1 MREMLFDKKISKFI
15 GALYF
20 INLFFYL
27 LFGRPYSGIYI
38 ANFRMGELIIGFF
51 LITNLVILFSPVKF
65 LKTNVDYDN
74 RIIYIYK
81 LIILSFFVILLLNN
95 GSFTDL
101 YSYKSSSYIWMIGAL
116 IFSSYLVEDIFR
128 KKIIFIA
135 IVFYLV
141 YQFSTIH
148 YPESL
153 ISFFENY
160 SDKFDFQ
167 KGSDLLIIYVVSI
180 LFIQRNMKNKF
191 NAFGIFLASSAI
203 LLPLFLYKSKGAF
216 LPAILFVLY
225 YLFLSRKLITAQL
238 LKSALVGFL
247 SLILFIVSTFEV
259 YGNLNFKK
267 MGMDGY
273 NSAEELTQ
281 LFTINELDKGL
292 TAITSEKNT
301 DKFFLSFFIMDGRLY
316 SREMMANWRLEIWQD
331 ILRDLNN
338 ENRFLKGYGYN
349 EIIPAMDLV
358 HRRGTDGTN
367 ENPHNFV
374 FYILAR
380 GGLIQLILFASFYLS
395 IIVLY
400 HKKFKNYNILIF
412 LVPILTTSL
421 FDASLESIRF
431 PLIFYSFLSYF
442 MMYSIFEENL
452 STMKSNE

>member
-1 MREMLFDKKISKFI
+1 MRKMLFENKVGKIIST
-15 GALYF
+15 LYF
-20 INLFFYL
+20 INLFLYL
-27 LFGRPYSGIYI
+27 LFGRPYSGLYI
-38 ANFRMGELIIGFF
+38 STFRLGELIIGFF
-51 LITNLVILFSPVKF
+51 LILNLLILFLPTRY
-65 LKTNVDYDN
+65 LKTNINFDN
-74 RIIYIYK
+74 KILYLYK
-81 LIILSFFVILLLNN
+81 LIILSFFIILFIND
-95 GSFTDL
+95 GSLTNL
-101 YSYKSSSYIWMIGAL
+101 YSFKSSSYIWMTGAL
-116 IFSSYLVEDIFR
+116 IFSGFLVENIF
-128 KKIIFIA
+128 KKKNIF
-135 IVFYLV
+135 VLVMFYLV

-148 YPESL
+148 YPVS
-153 ISFFENY
+153 IINFFETY

-180 LFIQRNMKNKF
+180 LFIQRNLKNKF
-191 NAFGIFLASSAI
+191 TSFSIFLASSAI

-216 LPAILFVLY
+216 LPAILFILY
-225 YLFLSRKLITAQL
+225 YLYLSRNIITKDLIKTL
-238 LKSALVGFL
+238 GISLV

-273 NSAEELTQ
+273 SSTEELTQ

-338 ENRFLKGYGYN
+338 DNRFLRGFGYN

-367 ENPHNFV
+367 ENPHNFI

-380 GGLIQLILFASFYLS
+380 GGIIQLLLFAAFYIQL
-395 IIVLY
+395 LLFY
-400 HKKFKNYNILIF
+400 YRKYKNLNILIYF
-412 LVPILTTSL
+412 IPILTTSL
-421 FDASLESIRF
+421 FDASMESIRF

-442 MMYSIFEENL
+442 MMYSVFGENL
-452 STMKSNE
+452 LMADKNE

>member
-1 MREMLFDKKISKFI
+1 MREMLSDNKVSRII
-15 GALYF
+15 GSLYF
-20 INLFFYL
+20 INLALYL
-27 LFGRPYSGIYI
+27 LFGRPYSGLYFSS
-38 ANFRMGELIIGFF
+38 FRLGELLIGFF
-51 LITNLVILFSPVKF
+51 LLLNLLILFLPVKY
-65 LKTNVDYDN
+65 LKTNVNYSDQ
-74 RIIYIYK
+74 IIYIFK
-81 LIILSFFVILLLNN
+81 LIILSFFVVLFLNN
-95 GSFTDL
+95 GDITNL
-101 YSYKSSSYIWMIGAL
+101 YSYKSSSYIWMTGAL
-116 IFSSYLVEDIFR
+116 IFSSYLVENIFN
-128 KKIIFIA
+128 KKMIFVI

-153 ISFFENY
+153 ISFFETY

-191 NAFGIFLASSAI
+191 ASFSIFLTSSSI
-203 LLPLFLYKSKGAF
+203 LLPLFLFKSKGAF
-216 LPAILFVLY
+216 LPAVVFIIY
-225 YLFLSRKLITAQL
+225 YLFLYRRLITAEVVKTL
-238 LKSALVGFL
+238 GISFL

-281 LFTINELDKGL
+281 LFTFQELDKGL
-292 TAITSEKNT
+292 TAITTEKNT
-301 DKFFLSFFIMDGRLY
+301 DKFFLSFFVMDGRLY

-338 ENRFLKGYGYN
+338 ENRFLRGYGYN

-367 ENPHNFV
+367 ENPHNFI

-380 GGLIQLILFASFYLS
+380 GGLIQLTLFAAFYIQL
-395 IIVLY
+395 IIFY
-400 HKKFKNYNILIF
+400 YKKFKKLDILIY
-412 LVPILTTSL
+412 LIPIITTSL
-421 FDASLESIRF
+421 FDASMESIRF

-442 MMYSIFEENL
+442 MMYSVFGDNL
-452 STMKSNE
+452 STMERNE

>member
-1 MREMLFDKKISKFI
+1 MREMLFDKKIGKFI
-15 GALYF
+15 GTLYF

-395 IIVLY
+395 IIVFY

>member
-15 GALYF
+15 GTLYF

-51 LITNLVILFSPVKF
+51 LISNLVILFLPVKF

-81 LIILSFFVILLLNN
+81 FIILSFFVILLLNN

-101 YSYKSSSYIWMIGAL
+101 YSYKSSSYIWMTGAL
-116 IFSSYLVEDIFR
+116 IFSSYLVEDIFK

-135 IVFYLV
+135 IAFYLV

-216 LPAILFVLY
+216 LPAILFVFY

-338 ENRFLKGYGYN
+338 ENRFIKGYGYN

-395 IIVLY
+395 IIFLY
-400 HKKFKNYNILIF
+400 HKKFKNYDILIF

-452 STMKSNE
+452 STVKSNE

>member
-1 MREMLFDKKISKFI
+1 MLFENKVGKIIST
-15 GALYF
+15 LYF
-20 INLFFYL
+20 INLFLYL
-27 LFGRPYSGIYI
+27 LFGRPYSGLYI
-38 ANFRMGELIIGFF
+38 STFRLGELIIGFF
-51 LITNLVILFSPVKF
+51 LILNLLILFLPTRY
-65 LKTNVDYDN
+65 LKTNINFDN
-74 RIIYIYK
+74 KILYLYK
-81 LIILSFFVILLLNN
+81 LIILSFFIILFIND
-95 GSFTDL
+95 GSLTNL
-101 YSYKSSSYIWMIGAL
+101 YSFKSSSYIWMTGAL
-116 IFSSYLVEDIFR
+116 IFSGFLVENIF
-128 KKIIFIA
+128 KKKNIF
-135 IVFYLV
+135 VLVMFYLV

-148 YPESL
+148 YPVS
-153 ISFFENY
+153 IINFFETY

-180 LFIQRNMKNKF
+180 LFIQRNLKNKF
-191 NAFGIFLASSAI
+191 TSFSIFLASSAI

-216 LPAILFVLY
+216 LPAILFILY
-225 YLFLSRKLITAQL
+225 YLYLSRNIITKDLIKTL
-238 LKSALVGFL
+238 GISLV

-273 NSAEELTQ
+273 SSTEELTQ

-338 ENRFLKGYGYN
+338 DNRFLRGFGYN

-367 ENPHNFV
+367 ENPHNFI

-380 GGLIQLILFASFYLS
+380 GGIIQLLLFAAFYIQL
-395 IIVLY
+395 LLFY
-400 HKKFKNYNILIF
+400 YRKYKNLNILIYF
-412 LVPILTTSL
+412 IPILTTSL
-421 FDASLESIRF
+421 FDASMESIRF

-442 MMYSIFEENL
+442 MMYSVFGENL
-452 STMKSNE
+452 LMADKNE

>member
-1 MREMLFDKKISKFI
+1 MREMLSENKVSRII
-15 GALYF
+15 GSLYF
-20 INLFFYL
+20 TNLAFYL
-27 LFGRPYSGIYI
+27 LFGRPYSGLYFSS
-38 ANFRMGELIIGFF
+38 FRLGELLIGFF
-51 LITNLVILFSPVKF
+51 LILNVLILFLPVKY
-65 LKTNVDYDN
+65 LKTNINYN
-74 RIIYIYK
+74 NKIIYLYK
-81 LIILSFFVILLLNN
+81 LIILSFFIVLLVNN
-95 GSFTDL
+95 GDVTNL
-101 YSYKSSSYIWMIGAL
+101 YSYKSSSYIWMTGAL
-116 IFSSYLVEDIFR
+116 IFSSYLLENIF
-128 KKIIFIA
+128 KKKMIIIL

-153 ISFFENY
+153 ISFFETY

-180 LFIQRNMKNKF
+180 LFIQRNMQNKF
-191 NAFGIFLASSAI
+191 TAFSIFLTSSSI
-203 LLPLFLYKSKGAF
+203 LLPLFLFKSKGAF
-216 LPAILFVLY
+216 LPAVIFIIY
-225 YLFLSRKLITAQL
+225 YLFLTKKIITAQIMKTL
-238 LKSALVGFL
+238 GISFLALV
-247 SLILFIVSTFEV
+247 LFIVSTFEV

-281 LFTINELDKGL
+281 LFTFQELDKGL
-292 TAITSEKNT
+292 TAITTEKNT
-301 DKFFLSFFIMDGRLY
+301 NEFFLSFFIMDGRLY

-367 ENPHNFV
+367 ENPHNFI

-380 GGLIQLILFASFYLS
+380 GGLIQLLLFAALYIQLIIFY
-395 IIVLY
+395 Y
-400 HKKFKNYNILIF
+400 KKHNNLHILIF
-412 LVPILTTSL
+412 LIPILTTSL
-421 FDASLESIRF
+421 FDASMESIRF

-442 MMYSIFEENL
+442 MMYSVFGDNL
-452 STMKSNE
+452 STMEKNE

>member
-1 MREMLFDKKISKFI
+1 MREMLSESKISRII
-15 GALYF
+15 GSLYF
-20 INLFFYL
+20 INLALYL
-27 LFGRPYSGIYI
+27 LFGRPYSGLYFSS
-38 ANFRMGELIIGFF
+38 FRLGELLIGFF
-51 LITNLVILFSPVKF
+51 LVLNLLILFLPVKY
-65 LKTNVDYDN
+65 LKTNINYSN
-74 RIIYIYK
+74 QIIYVYK
-81 LIILSFFVILLLNN
+81 LIILSFFILLFINN
-95 GSFTDL
+95 GDITNL
-101 YSYKSSSYIWMIGAL
+101 YSYKSSSYIWMTGAL
-116 IFSSYLVEDIFR
+116 IFSSYLVENIFN
-128 KKIIFIA
+128 KKMFFIL

-148 YPESL
+148 YPVSL
-153 ISFFENY
+153 ISFFETY

-180 LFIQRNMKNKF
+180 LFIQRNIENKF
-191 NAFGIFLASSAI
+191 ISFSIFLTSSSI
-203 LLPLFLYKSKGAF
+203 LLPLFLFKSKGAF
-216 LPAILFVLY
+216 LPAVLFIIY
-225 YLFLSRKLITAQL
+225 YLFLYRRLITAEIMKTL
-238 LKSALVGFL
+238 AISFL

-281 LFTINELDKGL
+281 LFTFQELDKGL
-292 TAITSEKNT
+292 TAITTEKNT

-338 ENRFLKGYGYN
+338 ENRFFKGYGYN

-367 ENPHNFV
+367 ENPHNFI

-380 GGLIQLILFASFYLS
+380 GGLIQLLLFAVFYFQL
-395 IIVLY
+395 IIFY
-400 HKKFKNYNILIF
+400 HKKFKNLNILIY
-412 LVPILTTSL
+412 LIPILTTSL
-421 FDASLESIRF
+421 FDASMESIRF

-442 MMYSIFEENL
+442 MMYSVFGDNL
-452 STMKSNE
+452 STMERNE

>member
-1 MREMLFDKKISKFI
+1 MREMLSESKISRII
-15 GALYF
+15 GSLYF
-20 INLFFYL
+20 INLALYL
-27 LFGRPYSGIYI
+27 LFGRPYSGLYFSS
-38 ANFRMGELIIGFF
+38 FRLGELLIGFF
-51 LITNLVILFSPVKF
+51 LVLNLLILFLPVKY
-65 LKTNVDYDN
+65 LKTNINYSN
-74 RIIYIYK
+74 QIIYVYK
-81 LIILSFFVILLLNN
+81 LIILSFFIILFINN
-95 GSFTDL
+95 GDITNL
-101 YSYKSSSYIWMIGAL
+101 YSYKSSSYIWMTGAL
-116 IFSSYLVEDIFR
+116 IFSSYLVENIFN
-128 KKIIFIA
+128 KKMFFIL

-148 YPESL
+148 YPVSL
-153 ISFFENY
+153 ISFFETY

-180 LFIQRNMKNKF
+180 LFIQRNIENKF
-191 NAFGIFLASSAI
+191 ISFSIFLMSSSI
-203 LLPLFLYKSKGAF
+203 LLPLFLFKSKGAF
-216 LPAILFVLY
+216 LPAVLFIIY
-225 YLFLSRKLITAQL
+225 YLFLYRRLITAEIMKTL
-238 LKSALVGFL
+238 AISFL

-281 LFTINELDKGL
+281 LFTFQELDKGL
-292 TAITSEKNT
+292 TAITTEKNT

-338 ENRFLKGYGYN
+338 ENRFFKGYGYN

-367 ENPHNFV
+367 ENPHNFI

-380 GGLIQLILFASFYLS
+380 GGLIQLLLFAFFYFQL
-395 IIVLY
+395 IIFY
-400 HKKFKNYNILIF
+400 HKKFKNLNILIY
-412 LVPILTTSL
+412 LIPILTTSL
-421 FDASLESIRF
+421 FDASMESIRF

-442 MMYSIFEENL
+442 MMYSVFGDNL
-452 STMKSNE
+452 STMENNE

>member
-1 MREMLFDKKISKFI
+1 MREMLSESKISRII
-15 GALYF
+15 GSLYF
-20 INLFFYL
+20 INLALYL
-27 LFGRPYSGIYI
+27 LFGRPYSGLYFSS
-38 ANFRMGELIIGFF
+38 FRLGELLIGFF
-51 LITNLVILFSPVKF
+51 LVLNLLILFLPVKY
-65 LKTNVDYDN
+65 LKTNINYSN
-74 RIIYIYK
+74 QIIYVYK
-81 LIILSFFVILLLNN
+81 LIILSFFIILFINN
-95 GSFTDL
+95 GDITNL
-101 YSYKSSSYIWMIGAL
+101 YSYKSSSYIWMTGAL
-116 IFSSYLVEDIFR
+116 IFSSYLVENIFN
-128 KKIIFIA
+128 KKMFFIL

-148 YPESL
+148 YPVSL
-153 ISFFENY
+153 ISFFETY

-180 LFIQRNMKNKF
+180 LFIQRNIENKF
-191 NAFGIFLASSAI
+191 ISFSIFLTSSSI
-203 LLPLFLYKSKGAF
+203 LLPLFLFKSKGAF
-216 LPAILFVLY
+216 LPAVLFIIY
-225 YLFLSRKLITAQL
+225 YLFLYRRLITAEIMKTL
-238 LKSALVGFL
+238 AISFL

-281 LFTINELDKGL
+281 LFTFQELDKGL
-292 TAITSEKNT
+292 TAITTEKNT

-338 ENRFLKGYGYN
+338 ENRFFKGYGYN

-367 ENPHNFV
+367 ENPHNFI

-380 GGLIQLILFASFYLS
+380 GGLIQLLLFAVFYFQL
-395 IIVLY
+395 IIFY
-400 HKKFKNYNILIF
+400 HKKFKNLNILIY
-412 LVPILTTSL
+412 LIPILTTSL
-421 FDASLESIRF
+421 FDASMESIRF

-442 MMYSIFEENL
+442 MMYSVFGDNL
-452 STMKSNE
+452 STMESNE

>member
-1 MREMLFDKKISKFI
+1 MREMLSESKISRII
-15 GALYF
+15 GSLYF
-20 INLFFYL
+20 INLALYL
-27 LFGRPYSGIYI
+27 LFGRPYSGLYFSS
-38 ANFRMGELIIGFF
+38 FRLGELLIGFF
-51 LITNLVILFSPVKF
+51 LLLNLLILFLPIKY
-65 LKTNVDYDN
+65 LKTNINYN
-74 RIIYIYK
+74 NQIIYVYK
-81 LIILSFFVILLLNN
+81 LIILSFFIILFINN
-95 GSFTDL
+95 GDITNL
-101 YSYKSSSYIWMIGAL
+101 YSYKSSSYIWMTGAL
-116 IFSSYLVEDIFR
+116 IFSSYLVENIFN
-128 KKIIFIA
+128 KKMFFIL

-148 YPESL
+148 YPVSL
-153 ISFFENY
+153 ISFFETY

-180 LFIQRNMKNKF
+180 LFIQRNIENKF
-191 NAFGIFLASSAI
+191 ISFSIFLTSSSI
-203 LLPLFLYKSKGAF
+203 LLPLFLFKSKGAF
-216 LPAILFVLY
+216 LPAVLFIIY
-225 YLFLSRKLITAQL
+225 YLFLYRRLITAEIMKTL
-238 LKSALVGFL
+238 AISFL

-281 LFTINELDKGL
+281 LFTFQELDKGL
-292 TAITSEKNT
+292 TAITTEKNT

-338 ENRFLKGYGYN
+338 ENRFFKGYGYN

-367 ENPHNFV
+367 ENPHNFI

-380 GGLIQLILFASFYLS
+380 GGLIQLLLFAVFYLQL
-395 IIVLY
+395 IIFY
-400 HKKFKNYNILIF
+400 HKKFKNLNILIY
-412 LVPILTTSL
+412 LIPILTTSL
-421 FDASLESIRF
+421 FDASMESIRF

-442 MMYSIFEENL
+442 MMYSVFGNNL
-452 STMKSNE
+452 STMESNE

>member
-1 MREMLFDKKISKFI
+1 MRKMLFENKVGKIIST
-15 GALYF
+15 LYF
-20 INLFFYL
+20 INLFLYL
-27 LFGRPYSGIYI
+27 LFGRPYSGLYI
-38 ANFRMGELIIGFF
+38 STFRLGELIIGFF
-51 LITNLVILFSPVKF
+51 LILNLLILFLPTRY
-65 LKTNVDYDN
+65 LKTNINFDN
-74 RIIYIYK
+74 KILYLYK
-81 LIILSFFVILLLNN
+81 LIILSFFIILFIND
-95 GSFTDL
+95 GSLTNL
-101 YSYKSSSYIWMIGAL
+101 YSFKSSSYIWMTGAL
-116 IFSSYLVEDIFR
+116 IFSGFLVENIF
-128 KKIIFIA
+128 KKKNIF
-135 IVFYLV
+135 VLVMFYLV

-148 YPESL
+148 YPVS
-153 ISFFENY
+153 IINFFETY

-180 LFIQRNMKNKF
+180 LFIQRNLKNKF
-191 NAFGIFLASSAI
+191 TSFSIFLASSAI

-216 LPAILFVLY
+216 LPAILFILY
-225 YLFLSRKLITAQL
+225 YLYLSRNIITKDLIKTL
-238 LKSALVGFL
+238 GISLV

-273 NSAEELTQ
+273 SSTEELTQ

-338 ENRFLKGYGYN
+338 DNRFLRGFGYN

-367 ENPHNFV
+367 ENPHNFI

-380 GGLIQLILFASFYLS
+380 GGIIQLLLFAAFYIQL
-395 IIVLY
+395 LLFY
-400 HKKFKNYNILIF
+400 YRKYKNLNILIYF
-412 LVPILTTSL
+412 IPILTTSL
-421 FDASLESIRF
+421 FDASMESIRF

-442 MMYSIFEENL
+442 MMYSVFGNNL
-452 STMKSNE
+452 STMESNE

>member
-1 MREMLFDKKISKFI
+1 MREMLSENKVSRII
-15 GALYF
+15 GSLYF
-20 INLFFYL
+20 TNLAFYL
-27 LFGRPYSGIYI
+27 LFGRPYSGLYFSS
-38 ANFRMGELIIGFF
+38 FRLGELLIGFF
-51 LITNLVILFSPVKF
+51 LILNVLILFLPVKY
-65 LKTNVDYDN
+65 LKTNINYN
-74 RIIYIYK
+74 NKIIYLYK
-81 LIILSFFVILLLNN
+81 LIILSFFIVLLVNN
-95 GSFTDL
+95 GDVTNL
-101 YSYKSSSYIWMIGAL
+101 YSYKSSSYIWMTGAL
-116 IFSSYLVEDIFR
+116 IFSSYLLENIF
-128 KKIIFIA
+128 KKKLIIIL

-153 ISFFENY
+153 ISFFETY

-180 LFIQRNMKNKF
+180 LFIQRNMQNKF
-191 NAFGIFLASSAI
+191 TAFSIFLTSSSI
-203 LLPLFLYKSKGAF
+203 LLPLFLFKSKGAF
-216 LPAILFVLY
+216 LPAVIFIIY
-225 YLFLSRKLITAQL
+225 YLFLTKKIITAQIMKTL
-238 LKSALVGFL
+238 GISFLALV
-247 SLILFIVSTFEV
+247 LFIVSTFEV

-281 LFTINELDKGL
+281 LFTFQELDKGL
-292 TAITSEKNT
+292 TAITTEKNT
-301 DKFFLSFFIMDGRLY
+301 NEFFLSFFIMDGRLY

-367 ENPHNFV
+367 ENPHNFI

-380 GGLIQLILFASFYLS
+380 GGLIQLLLFAALYIQLIIFY
-395 IIVLY
+395 Y
-400 HKKFKNYNILIF
+400 KKHNNLHILIF
-412 LVPILTTSL
+412 LIPILTTSL
-421 FDASLESIRF
+421 FDASMESIRF

-442 MMYSIFEENL
+442 MMYSVFGDNL
-452 STMKSNE
+452 STMEKNE

>member
-1 MREMLFDKKISKFI
+1 MREMLSESKISRII
-15 GALYF
+15 GSLYF
-20 INLFFYL
+20 INLALYL
-27 LFGRPYSGIYI
+27 LFGRPYSGLYFSS
-38 ANFRMGELIIGFF
+38 FRLGELLIGFF
-51 LITNLVILFSPVKF
+51 LLLNLLILFLPVKY
-65 LKTNVDYDN
+65 LKTNINYSN
-74 RIIYIYK
+74 QIIYVYK
-81 LIILSFFVILLLNN
+81 LIILSFFIILFINN
-95 GSFTDL
+95 GDITNL
-101 YSYKSSSYIWMIGAL
+101 YSYKSSSYIWMTGAL
-116 IFSSYLVEDIFR
+116 IFSSYLVENIFN
-128 KKIIFIA
+128 KKMFFIL

-148 YPESL
+148 YPVSL
-153 ISFFENY
+153 ISFFETY

-180 LFIQRNMKNKF
+180 LFIQRNIENKF
-191 NAFGIFLASSAI
+191 ISFSIFLTSSSI
-203 LLPLFLYKSKGAF
+203 LLPLFLFKSKGAF
-216 LPAILFVLY
+216 LPAVLFIIY
-225 YLFLSRKLITAQL
+225 YLFLYRRLITAEIMKTL
-238 LKSALVGFL
+238 AISFL

-281 LFTINELDKGL
+281 LFTFQELDKGL
-292 TAITSEKNT
+292 TAITTEKNT

-338 ENRFLKGYGYN
+338 ENRFFKGYGYN

-367 ENPHNFV
+367 ENPHNFI

-380 GGLIQLILFASFYLS
+380 GGLIQLLLFAVFYFQL
-395 IIVLY
+395 IIFY
-400 HKKFKNYNILIF
+400 HKKFKNLNILIY
-412 LVPILTTSL
+412 LIPILTTSL
-421 FDASLESIRF
+421 FDASMESIRF

-442 MMYSIFEENL
+442 MMYSVFGNNL
-452 STMKSNE
+452 STMESNE